1 MSAPLRRVAERTP
14 PGRDRHIDLLRAVA
28 IVLVVLGHWLAVVV
42 TYRGRI
48 GGDTVLAFVPWAR
61 PLTWLFQVMPV
72 FFLVGGFA
80 GAASL
85 GSYRRRGGD
94 AIGWFLC
101 RTDRLIRPTTAFLLA
116 LGGAALIALLL
127 GADPATVGMGVW
139 LACLPLWFLIAYVTV
154 VLLTPVLLALHRRA
168 GLAVPAVF
176 AVAVAFGD
184 AARLLG
190 GPGVIGAANYLLAW
204 AAVYQLGIAWRE
216 GALSARPRVAVPMIV
231 GGLGALVLLTVPGPY
246 PVSMVTDPGAR
257 LQNTSPPTLALLALA
272 VAQTGVALL
281 LHERGGRMLRRT
293 RPWTVVVAANSV
305 IMTVFLWHMTAV
317 VIAVLA
323 LYVTG
328 LLPQPPP
335 GSAAWLL
342 LRVPWLAFL
351 TATLAVLVAVFAR
364 FERRAFK
371 RRAFERRAFERRG
384 GPRPASG
391 PGRAGASTFAA
402 TVTGAGLV
410 VAGLLGTALTGA
422 EGLSAPRLPVHFAVF
437 FAVYFAGAA
446 LLWAARSWH
455 RRVTS

>member
-1 MSAPLRRVAERTP
+1 MFTPLRRTAERTP

-28 IVLVVLGHWLAVVV
+28 IALVVLGHWLAVVV
-42 TYRGRI
+42 TYGERV
-48 GGDTVLAFVPWAR
+48 GGDTILAFVSWAR

-116 LGGAALIALLL
+116 LGGAALLTLLL
-127 GADPATVGMGVW
+127 GVDPAVVGRGVW

-154 VLLTPVLLALHRRA
+154 VLLTPILLALHRRA
-168 GLAVPAVF
+168 GLAVPAAL

-190 GPGVIGAANYLLAW
+190 GPAVLGTANYLLAW

-216 GALSARPRVAVPMIV
+216 GALPASPRVAVPMIA
-231 GGLGALVLLTVPGPY
+231 GGLAALVLLTVPGPY
-246 PVSMVTDPGAR
+246 PVSMVTDPGGR

-272 VAQTGVALL
+272 VTQTGIALL

-293 RPWTVVVAANSV
+293 RPWTAVVAANSV

-317 VIAVLA
+317 VIAVPA
-323 LYVTG
+323 LYMTG

-351 TATLAVLVAVFAR
+351 TATLAVLVVLFA
-364 FERRAFK
+364 FV
-371 RRAFERRAFERRG
+371 ERRG
-384 GPRPASG
+384 GPCPAPEAVRSG
-391 PGRAGASTFAA
+391 AGAAA
-402 TVTGAGLV
+402 RTVAVTLAGTGLV
-410 VAGLLGTALTGA
+410 VAGLLGAALTGA
-422 EGLSAPRLPVHFAVF
+422 QGLPAPMLPVY
-437 FAVYFAGAA
+437 FAVYFAVYFTGAA
-446 LLWAARSWH
+446 LLRAARSAH
-455 RRVTS
+455 RP

>member
-1 MSAPLRRVAERTP
+1 MFTPLRRTAERTP

-28 IVLVVLGHWLAVVV
+28 IALVVLGHWLAVVV
-42 TYRGRI
+42 TYGERV
-48 GGDTVLAFVPWAR
+48 GGDTVLAFVSWAR

-94 AIGWFLC
+94 AIGWFLS
-101 RTDRLIRPTTAFLLA
+101 RTDRLIRPTTAFLLT
-116 LGGAALIALLL
+116 LGGATLLALLT
-127 GADPATVGMGVW
+127 GADRATVTLAVW
-139 LACLPLWFLIAYVTV
+139 LACLPLWFLIAYVIV

-176 AVAVAFGD
+176 AVGVAFGD

-190 GPGVIGAANYLLAW
+190 GPAVLNAANYLLAW

-216 GALSARPRVAVPMIV
+216 GALPARPRVAVPMIA
-231 GGLGALVLLTVPGPY
+231 GGLAALVLLTVPGPY
-246 PVSMVTDPGAR
+246 PVSMVADPGDR

-272 VAQTGVALL
+272 VAQTGIALL

-293 RPWTVVVAANSV
+293 RPWTAVVAANSV

-317 VIAVLA
+317 VIAVPA
-323 LYVTG
+323 LYISG

-364 FERRAFK
+364 FERHAI
-371 RRAFERRAFERRG
+371 ERRG
-384 GPRPASG
+384 GPYPA
-391 PGRAGASTFAA
+391 PDAGRAGAG
-402 TVTGAGLV
+402 TVVVTLAGAGLV
-410 VAGLLGTALTGA
+410 VTGLLGAALTGS
-422 EGLSAPRLPVHFAVF
+422 EGLPAPMLPV
-437 FAVYFAGAA
+437 YLAGAA
-446 LLWAARSWH
+446 LLRAARSPH
-455 RRVTS
+455 RP